1 MRSGS
6 GLRQELPPSRPS
18 RAMFFTTRLPIVLAL
33 TLLPAMAFA
42 SPPDPSWVAGIFDG
56 ADGDDIV
63 SLVYETCAASPATPS
78 HLGPLPCLLE
88 MSLDGIVRP
97 LAGGRFTSGPRSR
110 PVVCSPKFA
119 WLFTS
124 LPPPQPDTEASVT
137 LPSITTFWP
146 CLSAVSWRAASRN
159 SPSEAVVEAPRRSSH
174 KRMPTLSPRRTQT
187 WRTS

>member
-1 MRSGS
+1 MAAAAFVTAEPSPSMR
-6 GLRQELPPSRPS
+6 RPIS
-18 RAMFFTTRLPIVLAL
+18 ISLPIVLAL
-33 TLLPAMAFA
+33 ILLPVMAFTIPA
-42 SPPDPSWVAGIFDG
+42 DPSWIAGLYDG
-56 ADGDDIV
+56 ADADDIV
-63 SLVYETCAASPATPS
+63 SLIYETAAAYTDPPS
-78 HLGPLPCLLE
+78 HRGPLPCLLE